1 MTTWFTADHHFGHA
15 NIIEYCSRPFKTTR
29 QMDDELIRRWNS
41 VVRPDDT
48 VYYVGDFTLGS
59 YDDACEYFKNLNGK
73 VFVLEGS
80 HDRWMS
86 KTGFSP
92 NTANSV
98 VYYLPPVYTVEFQG
112 KKMFQK
118 SITLCHY
125 AMRSWD
131 RSHYA
136 TWHLFGHHHGKLL
149 PYGLS
154 FDIGV
159 DCWDFYPVSLE
170 QVAEK
175 MTTLKPI
182 VDYSKKR

>member
-1 MTTWFTADHHFGHA
+1 MTAFFTADHHFGHA
-15 NIIEYCSRPFKTTR
+15 NIIKYCDRPYSKVLD
-29 QMDDELIRRWNS
+29 MDNDLIEKWNS
-41 VVRPDDT
+41 VVGGSDV
-48 VYYVGDFTLGS
+48 VYYVGDFSLKDLETVR
-59 YDDACEYFKNLNGK
+59 YYFSKLNGR
-73 VFVLEGS
+73 VRVLDGS
-80 HDRWMS
+80 HDRWIS
-86 KTGFSP
+86 EYSRDRGPGLITKHDK
-92 NTANSV
+92 V
-98 VYYLPPVYTVEFQG
+98 LTVEIED
-112 KKMFQK
+112 KP
-118 SITLCHY
+118 IILCHY

-136 TWHLFGHHHGKLL
+136 TWHIFGHHHGKLE

-175 MTTLKPI
+175 MATLTPI